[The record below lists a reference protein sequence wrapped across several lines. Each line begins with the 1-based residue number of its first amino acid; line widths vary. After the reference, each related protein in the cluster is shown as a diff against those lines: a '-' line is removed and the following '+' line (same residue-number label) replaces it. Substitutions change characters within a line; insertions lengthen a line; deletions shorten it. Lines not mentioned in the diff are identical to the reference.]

1 MTSKILKFKGINFI
15 DSNYNYL
22 IDFLIKKKGY
32 LVAPAASSLA
42 QLNNNIIYR
51 KSLQQSTVAIFD
63 SGFFCLCLIFIKF
76 LKFRKFSGYKF
87 LKFFLNDENLKKKK
101 ILSLD
106 PSEIDM
112 KLNKYYIK
120 SKKFKLLRNYIC
132 PIYNK
137 KKIVDI
143 NLLNLINKY
152 KPDFVIINIAGE
164 VQEPL
169 ALYIKNNSSCR
180 SVSICTGAAI
190 SFFTGSQAKITDFV
204 DTLYLGWLIRILH
217 NPKYLIRIL
226 KATKLI
232 MIIFFSKIKVL
243 T

>member
-63 SGFFCLCLIFIKF
+63 SGFFCLCLLLIKF
-76 LKFRKFSGYKF
+76 FKFRKFSGYKF
-87 LKFFLNDENLKKKK
+87 LKFFLNDKNLKKKK

-106 PSEIDM
+106 PSENDM
-112 KLNKYYIK
+112 KLNNYYIK

-204 DTLYLGWLIRILH
+204 DTIYLGWFIRIF
-217 NPKYLIRIL
+217 

>member
-1 MTSKILKFKGINFI
+1 MTAKILKFNGINFI
-15 DSNYNYL
+15 DSSYNYL

-32 LVAPAASSLA
+32 LVAPAASSLS
-42 QLNNNIIYR
+42 QISHNRIYR

-63 SGFFCLCLIFIKF
+63 SGLFCLCLLLIKF

-87 LKFFLNDENLKKKK
+87 LNCFLSDENLKKKK

-137 KKIVDI
+137 KKNCRQKFIRF
-143 NLLNLINKY
+143 NK
-152 KPDFVIINIAGE
+152 
-164 VQEPL
+164 
-169 ALYIKNNSSCR
+169 
-180 SVSICTGAAI
+180 
-190 SFFTGSQAKITDFV
+190 
-204 DTLYLGWLIRILH
+204 
-217 NPKYLIRIL
+217 
-226 KATKLI
+226 
-232 MIIFFSKIKVL
+232 
-243 T
+243 